1 MGDVNEIKDQLIS
14 LREASE
20 IYGFSY
26 GYLRQL
32 AGRGRLEAVK
42 VGNSWVTTCADV
54 EDFIRSRKRVGAY
67 RDDIDA

>member
-1 MGDVNEIKDQLIS
+1 MNDVKDIKAELIS

-32 AGRGRLEAVK
+32 AGRGRLDAVK
-42 VGNSWVTTCADV
+42 VANSWVTTRADV
-54 EDFIRSRKRVGAY
+54 EDFIRSREKVGAY
-67 RDDIDA
+67 RDDIEA